1 MDIQAVLL
9 KEHSKKQCSSIVR
22 YIGRDQKKFG
32 LLMRLFFSG
41 EYRVTQRAAWP
52 MGYCVEANPD
62 FITPYYKKL
71 ILFLNRKDVH
81 PAVARNILRLLQKVE
96 IPKKWQGEIMNS
108 CFQFIENPKEAI
120 AIKIFSL
127 AVLGNL
133 AKDYPEILPEL
144 RVVIEARWEMETP
157 GFRSRAK
164 KILKLTS

>member
-1 MDIQAVLL
+1 MDIRAALL
-9 KEHSKKQCSSIVR
+9 KEHSRNQCNRIVR
-22 YIGRDQKKFG
+22 YIGRDKKKFG
-32 LLMRLFFSG
+32 ILMKLFFSG

-52 MGYCVEANPD
+52 MSYCVEANPSL
-62 FITPYYKKL
+62 IIPYYKKL

-127 AVLGNL
+127 TVLGNL

-144 RVVIEARWEMETP
+144 RVVIETRWDTETP

-164 KILKLTS
+164 KILFLTR